1 MSADDLVHESVL
13 FTDTRNVSDLRKWV
27 AAEGSFASLSGRRLR
42 RTMDTFIRGKPI
54 HSHLAERLVNQ
65 GNRMKIRGAH
75 NEGEDRVAAKVCA
88 AANGTKNDWKAA
100 WDEYNQKEKSHLSE
114 NKKPPVHWRD
124 ALTGSNSERHHRGN
138 MRNKAIISLAIRR
151 FAARAK
157 AADEVKE
164 KAFAHAAA
172 NKAAGRDRK
181 GTIEARLLQTA
192 AEKVARVEKRSTS
205 NRKKTINEVTRA
217 SRAAECDP
225 VRVDLGKI
233 NLSKSVP
240 TKAVLAEECR
250 LRGMVDASAEETQAE
265 LIERLSSFHK
275 LRNEDPTLIPEM
287 TLAGKAKTKWADGAV
302 PVKGPVAGSAI

>member
-27 AAEGSFASLSGRRLR
+27 AAEGSFDSLSGRRLH
-42 RTMDTFIRGKPI
+42 RTMDTLIRGKPI
-54 HSHLAERLVNQ
+54 HSHLAERLVNL
-65 GNRMKIRGAH
+65 GNMMKMRGAH
-75 NEGEDRVAAKVCA
+75 NEGEDRVAARVCA

-100 WDEYNQKEKSHLSE
+100 WDKFDQEEKSHLAK
-114 NKKPPVHWRD
+114 NKKPSVHWRD
-124 ALTGSNSERHHRGN
+124 ALTGSNCDRHRRAN
-138 MRNKAIISLAIRR
+138 TRNKSITSLAIRR

-172 NKAAGRDRK
+172 NKEAGIDRK
-181 GTIEARLLQTA
+181 GTIKARSVQVA
-192 AEKVARVEKRSTS
+192 AEKTARSKKRSLS
-205 NRKKTINEVTRA
+205 NKMKQINAVTRA
-217 SRAAECDP
+217 ARAVECNP

-233 NLSKSVP
+233 NLSKPP
-240 TKAVLAEECR
+240 TKAVLAEECH
-250 LRGMVDASAEETQAE
+250 LRGMVDASADETQAN

-287 TLAGKAKTKWADGAV
+287 TLAGKAKTKWADGAA
-302 PVKGPVAGSAI
+302 PVKGPVLGSAI

>member
-27 AAEGSFASLSGRRLR
+27 AAEGSFDSLSGRRLH
-42 RTMDTFIRGKPI
+42 RTMDTLIRGKPI
-54 HSHLAERLVNQ
+54 HSHLAERLVNH

-75 NEGEDRVAAKVCA
+75 NEREDRVAAKVCA

-100 WDEYNQKEKSHLSE
+100 WDEYDQKEKSHLSE

-124 ALTGSNSERHHRGN
+124 ALTGSKCERHHRGN

-172 NKAAGRDRK
+172 NKAAGKDRK
-181 GTIEARLLQTA
+181 GAIKARSLQTA
-192 AEKVARVEKRSTS
+192 SEKAARGEKRSTS
-205 NRKKTINEVTRA
+205 NRMKPINEVTRA
-217 SRAAECDP
+217 ARAAECDP

-240 TKAVLAEECR
+240 TKAILAEECR

-275 LRNEDPTLIPEM
+275 LRKEDPTLIPEM
-287 TLAGKAKTKWADGAV
+287 TLQGKAKTKWADDAV
-302 PVKGPVAGSAI
+302 PMPVAGSAI